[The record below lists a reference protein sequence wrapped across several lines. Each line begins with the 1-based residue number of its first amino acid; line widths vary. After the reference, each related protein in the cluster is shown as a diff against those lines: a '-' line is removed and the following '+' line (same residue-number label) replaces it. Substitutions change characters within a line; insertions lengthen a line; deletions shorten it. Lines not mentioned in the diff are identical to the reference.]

1 MFINKQHPLNPP
13 HLMKKTSTL
22 LFILF
27 FSLVIGTTEAQNQA
41 VHPTEVVT
49 GTYYGVS
56 KALRDIPPMSAEEFK
71 AIEKKALEK
80 QFNEGLKTRNYP
92 FEATAL
98 PKGDDPAWQREM
110 GRNTSAGRA
119 PIVNFNGQN
128 SPYYPPD
135 DCGTA
140 GPNHFM
146 QTINTV
152 YAIYDKAGTLVAG
165 PTNLNQLFG
174 SVPGANR
181 NDGDPIILYDE
192 QADRWLV
199 TEFSIP
205 FSGPNYMLMAVSTT
219 NDPTGTWHQ
228 YSFQVAAMPDYPKF
242 GIWQDG
248 YYMGDNNGSGN
259 DIYVMERA
267 PMLTGGTAQLIG
279 FNNPYR
285 PASSDG
291 FMCVPPLDNDGAF
304 APAGSPGLF
313 IAFND
318 DALGGGSDQLWVYE
332 LDADWT
338 TPSNSTFARV
348 QQIDVDPFNANFGP
362 TWNNIPQ
369 KGTGQK
375 LDGIPQV
382 VMNVPQY
389 RNFGTYETMV
399 LCHTVKVDA
408 SGLAGIRWYELR
420 RTTGDWSVRQQGTYA
435 PDSDCRWMG
444 SIMLNGSNT
453 IALGY
458 SISSTNLNP
467 SIRYTAQ
474 SPAEYTNATG
484 LFDIPED
491 TIFESSNSQ
500 TGANR
505 WGDYS
510 QMSVDPVDDE
520 TFWFTTEYIGSGGS
534 RKTRIASF
542 KFVTGPTVTTVAAT
556 NVTSTDATLNGI
568 VNPQGDATT
577 YYFKYGTFFA
587 ALNDSTDAQDAG
599 SGTDPVEVSA
609 DITGLNSG
617 QIYYFK
623 LIASN
628 TSGTNSGSTLNFTT
642 GSAPSLAVLPV
653 NQDVMPQIGE
663 TQFYV
668 TSNIDWTAS
677 SDSPWCNVTGSG
689 SSNDTIFASYT
700 ENTTMAQRVATI
712 TVEGIGVTPQT
723 VTVTQAPYPVGLGE
737 SLTGNLRIY
746 PNPNNGTFRIVSAG
760 DMKMRME
767 LSVTDLSGVTILNQ
781 ILEGSQEYTI
791 NLGAVAPGLYHTIIR
806 TDSEVLM
813 KKLVIIR

>member
-1 MFINKQHPLNPP
+1 MIA
-13 HLMKKTSTL
+13 
-22 LFILF
+22 LF
-27 FSLVIGTTEAQNQA
+27 FSVSIGAVQAQKISA
-41 VHPTEVVT
+41 MPTEIVT

-56 KALRDIPPMSAEEFK
+56 KALRDLPPMTEDEFQ
-71 AIEKKALEK
+71 AIEKKAREK
-80 QFNEGLKTRNYP
+80 QFNESLKYRNYP
-92 FEATAL
+92 FESTAL

-110 GRNTSAGRA
+110 GRSTYVNRS
-119 PIVNFNGQN
+119 PIINFNGQN

-135 DCGTA
+135 DNGTA
-140 GPNHFM
+140 GPNHYM

-152 YAIYDKAGTLVAG
+152 YAIYDKTGNLVAG

-199 TEFSIP
+199 TEFSVP
-205 FSGPNYMLMAVSTT
+205 FSGPNYLLMAVSTT

-248 YYMGDNNGSGN
+248 YYVGDNNPSGN
-259 DIYVMERA
+259 DIYVMERT
-267 PMLTGGTAQLIG
+267 PMLSGGTAQMVG
-279 FNNPYR
+279 FNNPFR

-304 APAGSPGLF
+304 APAGSPGLY

-332 LDADWT
+332 LDVNWT
-338 TPSNSTFARV
+338 TPTSSTFSRV

-369 KGTGQK
+369 PGTGQK

-389 RNFGTYETMV
+389 RNFGSYETMV

-435 PDSDCRWMG
+435 PDANCRWMG
-444 SIMLNGSNT
+444 SIMLNGSNK

-458 SISSTNLNP
+458 SISSSTVYP
-467 SIRYTAQ
+467 SIRYTGQ
-474 SPAEYTNATG
+474 SPSEYANATG
-484 LFDIPED
+484 ILDIPED
-491 TIFESSNSQ
+491 TIYTSSNSQ
-500 TGANR
+500 NSYNR

-510 QMSVDPVDDE
+510 LMAVDPVDDE

-542 KFVTGPTVTTVAAT
+542 QFVTGPQATTVAASNIT
-556 NVTSTDATLNGI
+556 YTTATLNGI

-587 ALNDSTDAQDAG
+587 ALNDSTDVQSAG
-599 SGTDPVEVSA
+599 SGTDPIDVNA
-609 DITGLNSG
+609 DIAGLTSN
-617 QIYYFK
+617 QQYYFR

-628 TSGTNSGSTLNFTT
+628 SSGTNSGSTLSFTT
-642 GSAPSLAVLPV
+642 GAAPSLIVLPV
-653 NQDVMPQIGE
+653 NQDVTAPVGTTE
-663 TQFYV
+663 FYV
-668 TSNIDWTAS
+668 TSNIDWTAT
-677 SDSPWCNVTGSG
+677 SDSPWCTVTESG
-689 SSNDTIFASYT
+689 SSDDTIFASYT
-700 ENTTMAQRVATI
+700 ENTTMAERIATI
-712 TVEGIGVTPQT
+712 IIEGAGVPPQT
-723 VTVTQAPYPVGLGE
+723 VTVTQAPYPVGLNENLSSG
-737 SLTGNLRIY
+737 LRIY
-746 PNPNNGTFRIVSAG
+746 PNPNSGSFTIVPSG
-760 DMKMRME
+760 MKDIRME
-767 LSVTDLSGVTILNQ
+767 LSVTDLNGGIILQ
-781 ILEGSQEYTI
+781 KVLEGKTEYKI
-791 NLGAVAPGLYHTIIR
+791 ELGAVSPGLYQVAIKTETELH
-806 TDSEVLM
+806 V

>member
-1 MFINKQHPLNPP
+1 MNR
-13 HLMKKTSTL
+13 TTTL
-22 LFILF
+22 LITLF
-27 FSLVIGTTEAQNQA
+27 FSVCIFTMQAQNFS
-41 VHPTEVVT
+41 VKPTEVVT

-56 KALRDIPPMSAEEFK
+56 KALRDLPPMTKEEYQS
-71 AIEKKALEK
+71 IEKKAREK
-80 QFNEGLKTRNYP
+80 QFNESLKYRNYP
-92 FEATAL
+92 FESTAL
-98 PKGDDPAWQREM
+98 PKGDDPVWQKEM
-110 GRNTSAGRA
+110 GKSVHIGRS

-135 DCGTA
+135 DNGTA
-140 GPNHFM
+140 GPNHYM

-174 SVPGANR
+174 NVPGANR

-205 FSGPNYMLMAVSTT
+205 FSGANYMLMAVSTT

-259 DIYVMERA
+259 DIYVMERT
-267 PMLTGGTAQLIG
+267 PMLTGGTAQLVG

-291 FMCVPPLDNDGAF
+291 FMCVPPLDNDGPF
-304 APAGSPGLF
+304 APTGSPGLY

-332 LDADWT
+332 LDVDWT

-369 KGTGQK
+369 AGTGQK

-389 RNFGTYETMV
+389 RNFGSYETMV

-408 SGLAGIRWYELR
+408 TGLAGIRWYELR

-435 PDSDCRWMG
+435 PDTDSRWMG
-444 SIMLNGSNT
+444 SIMLNGSDK

-458 SISSTNLNP
+458 SISSTTIYP
-467 SIRYTAQ
+467 SIRYAGQ
-474 SPAEYTNATG
+474 SPAEYANATG
-484 LFDIPED
+484 ILDIPED
-491 TIFESSNSQ
+491 TIYTSTNFQSNY
-500 TGANR
+500 NR

-510 QMSVDPVDDE
+510 LMCVDPVDDE
-520 TFWFTTEYIGSGGS
+520 TFWFTTQYPGSGGS

-542 KFVTGPTVTTVAAT
+542 QFVSGPSATTLAAT
-556 NVTSTDATLNGI
+556 NISSSEATLNGS
-568 VNPQGDATT
+568 VNPQGDTTT

-587 ALNDSTDAQDAG
+587 ALNDSTDEMSAG
-599 SGTDPVEVSA
+599 AGTDPVDVNA
-609 DITGLNSG
+609 DIAGLDAG
-617 QIYYFK
+617 QMYYFRV
-623 LIASN
+623 IASN
-628 TSGTNSGSTLNFTT
+628 SSGTTSGSVLNFTT
-642 GSAPSLAVLPV
+642 EAAPSLAVLPV
-653 NQDVMPQIGE
+653 NQDVMPQVGE
-663 TQFYV
+663 TEFYV

-677 SDSPWCNVTGSG
+677 SDSPWCTVTDSG
-689 SSNDTIFASYT
+689 SSDDTIFTAYT
-700 ENTTMAQRVATI
+700 ENTTMAERIATI
-712 TVEGIGVTPQT
+712 TVEGIGVTPQI
-723 VTVTQAPYPVGLGE
+723 VTVTQAPYPVGLDETLAG
-737 SLTGNLRIY
+737 TIRIY
-746 PNPNNGTFRIVSAG
+746 PNPNNGTFTLVPSG
-760 DMKMRME
+760 DLQSRME
-767 LSVTDLSGVTILNQ
+767 LSISDLNGIVIFRKV
-781 ILEGSQEYTI
+781 LEGESQYQI
-791 NLGAVAPGLYHTIIR
+791 DLGSVAPGLYHVIAKTER
-806 TDSEVLM
+806 EVVAR
-813 KKLVIIR
+813 KLVIMK